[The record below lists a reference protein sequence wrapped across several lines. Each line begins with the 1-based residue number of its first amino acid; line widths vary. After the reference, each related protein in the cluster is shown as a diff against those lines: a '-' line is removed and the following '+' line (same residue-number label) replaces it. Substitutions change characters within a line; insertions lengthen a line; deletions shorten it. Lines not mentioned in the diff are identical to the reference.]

1 MLRSRD
7 VRVVRPG
14 HFPEFVWLF
23 VALAGWIVAVL
34 FVTILY
40 GRVTRIQRRNDHEY
54 SYYELEQRRDE
65 LLRSNLL
72 ELRKGEIAKLQY
84 LTRRRELNGCTV
96 QLTQDGIDDL
106 DKVSLIVLIIVVVVI
121 IIIISCNIKSLNLGP
136 SV

>member
-1 MLRSRD
+1 MA
-7 VRVVRPG
+7 RVG
-14 HFPEFVWLF
+14 HIPEFVWLF
-23 VALAGWIVAVL
+23 VALAAWMIAVL

-40 GRVTRIQRRNDHEY
+40 GRTTSIQRRNDHEY

-72 ELRKGEIAKLQY
+72 ELRKGEMAKLQY

-106 DKVSLIVLIIVVVVI
+106 DKVYLSWL
-121 IIIISCNIKSLNLGP
+121 
-136 SV
+136 

>member
-14 HFPEFVWLF
+14 HIPEFVWLF
-23 VALAGWIVAVL
+23 VALAGWMVSVL

-72 ELRKGEIAKLQY
+72 ELRKGETAKLQY

-106 DKVSLIVLIIVVVVI
+106 DKVF
-121 IIIISCNIKSLNLGP
+121 
-136 SV
+136 